1 MLPSWTSP
9 RRYFFR
15 PLELGMFQATRK
27 DIPCIH
33 TASSASDSAV
43 IRCLNG
49 DIAKEKLPVIDDCL
63 QRGVS
68 EIFVLPVEVLCA
80 FILVEISDLVIT
92 GKLHPPVEDRVY
104 YH

>member
-1 MLPSWTSP
+1 MCTLCQGHITIEGYLLGLV
-9 RRYFFR
+9 REGNFFR

-27 DIPCIH
+27 DISCIH

-49 DIAKEKLPVIDDCL
+49 DIAKERLPVVDKCL

-68 EIFVLPVEVLCA
+68 EIFVLPVE
-80 FILVEISDLVIT
+80 
-92 GKLHPPVEDRVY
+92 DRVY